1 MIIDKMS
8 SDELPTRITDT
19 EKEKIDTGIG
29 LISEGEYE
37 KRYNQKGETIWITGL
52 HGSGKNLL
60 AFSLE
65 KRLFQLGA
73 TVVLLDGSTIR
84 SGLSRELD
92 FSPTDRAEHL
102 RRVAHIAKIMNDQ
115 GIIAICSF
123 ISPNEDIRNQ
133 CAKVIGEERFHLVH
147 MDASMDYCKNNKPKL
162 YELAEEGDLRHMP
175 GVDENYEE
183 PENAVLTLSPEQ
195 DGENTEK
202 IIEYLAENN
211 VFPIH

>member
-1 MIIDKMS
+1 
-8 SDELPTRITDT
+8 
-19 EKEKIDTGIG
+19 
-29 LISEGEYE
+29 
-37 KRYNQKGETIWITGL
+37 
-52 HGSGKNLL
+52 
-60 AFSLE
+60 
-65 KRLFQLGA
+65 
-73 TVVLLDGSTIR
+73 
-84 SGLSRELD
+84 
-92 FSPTDRAEHL
+92 
-102 RRVAHIAKIMNDQ
+102 
-115 GIIAICSF
+115 
-123 ISPNEDIRNQ
+123 
-133 CAKVIGEERFHLVH
+133 